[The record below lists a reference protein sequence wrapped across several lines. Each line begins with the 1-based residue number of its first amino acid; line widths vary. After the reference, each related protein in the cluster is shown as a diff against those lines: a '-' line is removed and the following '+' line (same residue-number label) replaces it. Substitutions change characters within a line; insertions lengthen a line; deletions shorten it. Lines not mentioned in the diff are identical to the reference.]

1 MSSVLHALMPNTY
14 VMLMAQASRDP
25 EGLVAGS
32 GLSLSDILHKD
43 EPITVRQQLIC
54 ARNAVAMMARPDW
67 HLAWAETVGEHF
79 HGPLTTAWL
88 SAPTLGDGLDAFV
101 RYMPARLPY
110 HVWRGRS
117 AGGRFR
123 VELKPLIDLGDLAPV
138 LIELPMLA
146 LLGYLRTVRGGHIA
160 GAVLQFAHAASVA
173 QDRYEKRFHCEF
185 RFDQRMHALVIPDEW
200 RTVANA
206 GHEPMLWRAAMNRCE
221 LDLKRSFDSSLVGSL
236 RHFLM
241 SSFDAARGM
250 RIPPTVREAAGEL
263 HLSVRTLHRR
273 LQAAGLSY
281 QSLVDDA
288 RRERAGELLLDRRIK
303 LGDVAAA
310 LGYRDPAN
318 FSRAYKR
325 WHGISPR
332 SARRD

>member
-32 GLSLSDILHKD
+32 GLSLGDIMHTD
-43 EPITVRQQLIC
+43 APITVRQQLIC
-54 ARNAVAMMARPDW
+54 ARNAVAMIARSDW
-67 HLAWAETVGEHF
+67 HLVWAETVGEHF

-110 HVWRGRS
+110 LAWRGRTV
-117 AGGRFR
+117 GGHFR
-123 VELKPLIDLGDLAPV
+123 VELKPLIDLGELAPV
-138 LIELPMLA
+138 LLELPMLA
-146 LLGYLRTVRGGHIA
+146 LLGYLRTVRGGRIA
-160 GAVLQFAHAASVA
+160 GTMLQFAHAPGVA
-173 QDRYEKRFHCEF
+173 KECYEKRFHCEF
-185 RFDQRMHALVIPDEW
+185 RFDQRAHALVIPVEW
-200 RTVANA
+200 RSVPNA
-206 GHEPMLWRAAMNRCE
+206 GYEPMLWRAAMNRCE

-241 SSFDAARGM
+241 SSFDAARGA
-250 RIPPTVREAAGEL
+250 RIPPTVREAACEL

-273 LQAAGLSY
+273 LQVAGQSY
-281 QSLVDDA
+281 QTLVDDA
-288 RRERAGELLLDRRIK
+288 RQERAGELLLDRRIK

-325 WHGISPR
+325 WHGINPR